1 MNILRFYIGKTILA
15 TSIMTLAMLA
25 IIRVLFTLIDESGDF
40 GKGSYQ
46 FVDGLSYSLLLAPQ
60 YIYEFFPWRY

>member
-40 GKGSYQ
+40 GKEIGRAH
-46 FVDGLSYSLLLAPQ
+46 V
-60 YIYEFFPWRY
+60 